1 MKCPFCGCVSS
12 SVVRTEKLTLE
23 VIRVRQCDSC
33 RNYWETRESF
43 ERKVTPP
50 QKAEERIQMN
60 LFETSPQT
68 PLQCGEGQNNSRII
82 SGKTNEVRGNDDEED

>member
-60 LFETSPQT
+60 LFEA
-68 PLQCGEGQNNSRII
+68 G
-82 SGKTNEVRGNDDEED
+82 DDKEN